1 MSSGTRRASLASSV
15 PSDWL
20 LICRSSKK
28 RAQHMSCC
36 NSYKARRRG
45 CPLSRGSSHLDL
57 DRDRRKSLGK
67 FALHLAVIVS
77 SFDPVHIAVVCRRV
91 VIDIA
96 PQFFAVCPGCT
107 EKLLLILLADA
118 RATLNQGR
126 DSLILC
132 TTSAFKLFTKN
143 CDHIAVKL
151 VRRLFR
157 ESLQECFD
165 FDATRPRPGPAGYP
179 REARFARHFS
189 FAGPRHDDELPV
201 RHGCRRVVRVGGPP
215 GVRDAKPP
223 GDLLAALE
231 TVLRTQARCERLTPN

>member
-1 MSSGTRRASLASSV
+1 MSSGTRRASLASSA

-28 RAQHMSCC
+28 RAQHMLCC
-36 NSYKARRRG
+36 NSYKARRRE

-57 DRDRRKSLGK
+57 DRSLGK

-118 RATLNQGR
+118 RAMLNQGR

-132 TTSAFKLFTKN
+132 TTSAIKPKCVSKN
-143 CDHIAVKL
+143 CDHIAVKQAGTASFPRDL
-151 VRRLFR
+151 AGILRFRRDPTAAWSPRSEVRKA
-157 ESLQECFD
+157 LQLRRAASRCM
-165 FDATRPRPGPAGYP
+165 
-179 REARFARHFS
+179 AR
-189 FAGPRHDDELPV
+189 
-201 RHGCRRVVRVGGPP
+201 
-215 GVRDAKPP
+215 
-223 GDLLAALE
+223 
-231 TVLRTQARCERLTPN
+231 

>member
-20 LICRSSKK
+20 LICRSIKK
-28 RAQHMSCC
+28 RAQQMLCC
-36 NSYKARRRG
+36 SSYKARRRG

-118 RATLNQGR
+118 RAMLNQGR

-132 TTSAFKLFTKN
+132 TTSAIKPKCVSKN
-143 CDHIAVKL
+143 CDHIAVKQAGTASVPRVL
-151 VRRLFR
+151 AGILRFRRDPTAAWSPRSEVRKA
-157 ESLQECFD
+157 LQLRRAASRCM
-165 FDATRPRPGPAGYP
+165 
-179 REARFARHFS
+179 AR
-189 FAGPRHDDELPV
+189 
-201 RHGCRRVVRVGGPP
+201 
-215 GVRDAKPP
+215 
-223 GDLLAALE
+223 
-231 TVLRTQARCERLTPN
+231 